1 MTHWSISDLSG
12 AGFGMHAERLNAR
25 GCVFVH
31 ALQQC
36 QHQRLNA
43 LPMVEFPSPIFVE
56 SGSIAISFGHTP
68 TGRTREIVLCRLAHV
83 AARESTIV

>member
-1 MTHWSISDLSG
+1 
-12 AGFGMHAERLNAR
+12 MHAERLNAC

-31 ALQQC
+31 ALPQC

-68 TGRTREIVLCRLAHV
+68 RLAGRAKSYCAVWHMLPL
-83 AARESTIV
+83 ANPLLSERG